1 MRTNLRRVC
10 ITLFLALS
18 LLAAIAMAAFAAQ
31 PIVLRFAT
39 DNQPETGLAQGG
51 FKFAELVNERSGGRL
66 QIEVYHSGQLGDDRD
81 VAETIQM
88 GGDMVYAGGSG
99 VVTAWISELKILD
112 LPFLFRDTD
121 HVFAVLNGEIG
132 RRLNPTYEAKGF
144 KLLVYFDGGF
154 RDFSNSKRGIRSVED
169 IKGLKVRVMQTP
181 YYVDAM
187 REFGAEVIVMPYS
200 ELFLALKQ
208 GIVDGQENNAT
219 LTYTDQM
226 HTLGQKYWSPIHYAY
241 CAVPVMMNINTF
253 KGLPE
258 DLREILVE
266 SARDAALWQFEYYKG
281 LEKSYE
287 DKLRAAGVVVPRR
300 EELDLTGFRAAS
312 ERVWEARKSEVDLD
326 VAREIRDYGV
336 EPVKP

>member
-1 MRTNLRRVC
+1 MKTDLRRVC
-10 ITLFLALS
+10 VALLIALS
-18 LLAAIAMAAFAAQ
+18 LITATAATGFAAQ
-31 PIVLRFAT
+31 PVVLRFAT

-51 FKFAELVNERSGGRL
+51 FKFAELVNKRSGGRL

-81 VAETIQM
+81 VAETIQL
-88 GGDMVYAGGSG
+88 GGDMIYAGGSG
-99 VVTAWISELKILD
+99 VVTAWIPELKILD

-121 HVFAVLNGEIG
+121 HVFAALNGEIG
-132 RRLNPTYEAKGF
+132 QRLNPLYEAKKF

-154 RDFSNSKRGIRSVED
+154 RDISNSKREVRSVED
-169 IKGLKVRVMQTP
+169 IKGLKIRVMQTP

-187 REFGAEVIVMPYS
+187 KEFGAEVIVMPYS

-241 CAVPVMMNINTF
+241 CAVPVMMNIDTF
-253 KGLPE
+253 RGLPE
-258 DLREILVE
+258 DLQKILVE
-266 SARDAALWQFEYYKG
+266 SARDAALWEFEYYKH

-287 DKLRAAGVVVPRR
+287 DKLRAAGVIIPRR
-300 EELDLTGFRAAS
+300 EEIDLTGFMAAA
-312 ERVWEARKSEVDLD
+312 ERVWEARKNEVDIEM
-326 VAREIRDYGV
+326 AKEIRDYGLK
-336 EPVKP
+336 PVKP